1 MAASANA
8 PGAKGMGEAGTIGVP
23 AALRNA
29 AIGAL
34 SPLNVADLDFLL
46 TAGRLWRTINRSTR
60 KPSA

>member
-8 PGAKGMGEAGTIGVP
+8 PGAKGVGEAGTIGV
-23 AALRNA
+23 
-29 AIGAL
+29 L